1 MAWNPYT
8 DQQNRGYAHIL
19 TTLFPEQ
26 TKTLPRIIIWS
37 FIFLIDLT
45 AGIVL
50 ATHFGLYQFSHYRN
64 QAAMLLGASLP
75 ILGII
80 GIFWL
85 QGVLWG
91 ALTKL
96 FRQLF
101 RKETP

>member
-26 TKTLPRIIIWS
+26 AKTLPRILIWS
-37 FIFLIDLT
+37 LIFLIDLT

-50 ATHFGLYQFSHYRN
+50 ATHFGLFQPDHYSN
-64 QAAMLLGASLP
+64 QAAMLLGSALP

-85 QGVLWG
+85 QGFLWS
-91 ALTKL
+91 AVKKL
-96 FRQLF
+96 FQ
-101 RKETP
+101 KKQQS